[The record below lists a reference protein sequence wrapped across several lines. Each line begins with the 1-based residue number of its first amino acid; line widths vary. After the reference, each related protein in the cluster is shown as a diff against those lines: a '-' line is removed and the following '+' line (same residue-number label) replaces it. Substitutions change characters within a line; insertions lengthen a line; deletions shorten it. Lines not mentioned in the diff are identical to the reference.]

1 MLLRMGYESRTHMDA
16 AEMVD
21 RVIERGEDASER
33 VESDTAESLVH
44 QRLKRTRWFQEWL
57 EMEVAEMEAEES
69 LDDVATGMG
78 DS

>member
-1 MLLRMGYESRTHMDA
+1 MDA

-21 RVIERGEDASER
+21 RVIERGVDAKDR
-33 VESDTAESLVH
+33 VESDTAESIIH

-57 EMEVAEMEAEES
+57 EAEVADMTAEES